1 MLGFFSQRQTRLS
14 LINKEIQKATR
25 ILCAIAH
32 NFLYYIIIYNQR
44 YLSLLGSSPLL
55 ALFLT
60 KFCFLFYGIVD
71 TINVEFTSFVRDTM
85 IKDIWQYLIMN
96 NSNFGRKKSI
106 HLLQRWCD
114 LLTLLVFLFKIS
126 KRQLL
131 FSQYW
136 LGFFQSTSVEDIFQP
151 MSFRGFWSMFA
162 DDVFWPT
169 SAQTIFLVDIS

>member
-1 MLGFFSQRQTRLS
+1 
-14 LINKEIQKATR
+14 
-25 ILCAIAH
+25 
-32 NFLYYIIIYNQR
+32 
-44 YLSLLGSSPLL
+44 
-55 ALFLT
+55 
-60 KFCFLFYGIVD
+60 
-71 TINVEFTSFVRDTM
+71 
-85 IKDIWQYLIMN
+85 MN

-169 SAQTIFLVDIS
+169 SAQTIFLVDISQGIINAGDIFRLMSAMTIFHWRRLRFFQPMQDAYILQPTSIKNPNQCRRKKNIDRCQPKNPSRHQFQNSIGQKITLAKKQPWAMSTETNLR